1 MGAGKQARLMDIY
14 VASPQAGAT
23 VYDFRARLE
32 KSRGHRQARDLSQE
46 NVLLA
51 RFLVETQSEIAR
63 LRRLLAKS

>member
-1 MGAGKQARLMDIY
+1 MGAGKQARLMGLY
-14 VASPQAGAT
+14 VAPPSASAT

-32 KSRGHRQARDLSQE
+32 KSGRHRRARDLHHE

-51 RFLVETQSEIAR
+51 RFLTETQSEIAR